1 MNGMDRLLSMELFV
15 AVVERGSFTA
25 AAEAHGLSQ
34 PMVGKHIASL
44 ERRLGGRLLARTT
57 RRQQLTELGSHYFQR
72 CQSIL
77 AEIRAAESGAEL
89 ISGAPRGVLRVNAS
103 VTFGSLRLAGLLAEF
118 MQTYPDITV
127 DLSLSDELVDLV
139 ADGYDAAFRIGRLPD
154 SGLVARPLQ
163 PYRMMVAAAPAYLA
177 RKGVPRAPADLA
189 AHDCL
194 GFSLWRKD
202 DGWELLGAGEWA
214 RASRFQSNHG
224 QALRMVAL
232 AGGGI
237 VLQAEAL
244 LGDDVAAGRLVEVL
258 PGCLP
263 PPKPMHLIY
272 LQDRRPL
279 PKLRVFIDFILERLG
294 AL

>member
-1 MNGMDRLLSMELFV
+1 M
-15 AVVERGSFTA
+15 
-25 AAEAHGLSQ
+25 
-34 PMVGKHIASL
+34 
-44 ERRLGGRLLARTT
+44 
-57 RRQQLTELGSHYFQR
+57 
-72 CQSIL
+72 
-77 AEIRAAESGAEL
+77 
-89 ISGAPRGVLRVNAS
+89 
-103 VTFGSLRLAGLLAEF
+103 TFGSLRLAGLLAEF
-118 MQTYPDITV
+118 MQAYPDITV
-127 DLSLSDELVDLV
+127 DLTLSDELVDLV

-177 RKGVPRAPADLA
+177 RKGVPRAPEDLA
-189 AHDCL
+189 EHDCL

-202 DGWELLGAGEWA
+202 DGWELLGAGEWG

-232 AGGGI
+232 AGGGV

-244 LGDDVAAGRLVEVL
+244 LGDDDVASGRLVEVL

-263 PPKPMHLIY
+263 PPKPKPMHLIY
-272 LQDRRPL
+272 LPDRQPL